1 MHYEL
6 LSALIINTTEL
17 GRFECAC
24 QAYPLRSATIVLPCY
39 RYILSKGLSF
49 SEDFDILWIQRSLIA
64 LPIGLLLGIPSF
76 SFEKINVRS
85 IDRKLRY

>member
-39 RYILSKGLSF
+39 RYILSKGLSI
-49 SEDFDILWIQRSLIA
+49 SEDFDIFWIQRSLIA
-64 LPIGLLLGIPSF
+64 LPLGKVLLGISSF
-76 SFEKINVRS
+76 NLEKNNVLS
-85 IDRKLRY
+85 KDEN

>member
-17 GRFECAC
+17 RRFECAC

-39 RYILSKGLSF
+39 RYILSKGLSI
-49 SEDFDILWIQRSLIA
+49 SEDFDIFW
-64 LPIGLLLGIPSF
+64 
-76 SFEKINVRS
+76 INVAL
-85 IDRKLRY
+85 KHYQ